1 MKLSGWR
8 WRGQQP
14 LRLYPRAEL
23 GPIVDTVL
31 ALLEKTEE
39 EESVLVEAMCPPAH
53 LPCPGETLVLALEGG
68 KGGEGNFLEL
78 DSGAHCLSQAASRQ
92 ALSWLCASVLWCA
105 GHKGIGLC

>member
-8 WRGQQP
+8 WRGRQP

-53 LPCPGETLVLALEGG
+53 LPCPGETPALATEGG
-68 KGGEGNFLEL
+68 KGGEGNFLEQDL
-78 DSGAHCLSQAASRQ
+78 GAHCLFQVATRQ
-92 ALSWLCASVLWCA
+92 AQSWLCASVLWCA
-105 GHKGIGLC
+105 GHRAIGLC